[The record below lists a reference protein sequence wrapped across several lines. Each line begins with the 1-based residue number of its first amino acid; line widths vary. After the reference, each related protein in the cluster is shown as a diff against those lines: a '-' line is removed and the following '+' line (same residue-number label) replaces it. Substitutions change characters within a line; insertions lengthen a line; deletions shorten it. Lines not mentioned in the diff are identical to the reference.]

1 MACVLKF
8 EAKGVISNGE
18 ALFLMEPGRMEG
30 IVRDMFARVMP
41 LLFSFRPFS
50 PLF

>member
-1 MACVLKF
+1 MAGVLKF
-8 EAKGVISNGE
+8 EAKGVISKGE
-18 ALFLMEPGRMEG
+18 ALSLIDPSRMEG
-30 IVRDMFARVMP
+30 IVRAMFARVMP